1 MDIEEQIYVISTGS
15 KLCTL
20 IEPLLDLIDNAD
32 MSLFVN
38 AEVEV
43 KSFLRSSLKDAS
55 SKLAKDIYEA
65 KEQLRNGVKP

>member
-15 KLCTL
+15 KLRTL
-20 IEPLLDLIDNAD
+20 IEPLLDLIDNED
-32 MSLFVN
+32 MSVFVN

-43 KSFLRSSLKDAS
+43 KSFLRSSLEDAS

-65 KEQLRNGVKP
+65 KEQLRKGVKP